1 MRTLPLLVDGHG
13 REHRDLRVSLTDH
26 CNLRCTY
33 CMPAEGVPWLAKASL
48 LTLPELLAIAEVS
61 VAAGITEIRL
71 TGGEPLLRRDL
82 VEVVAGL
89 AALEGPGGRPEVSL
103 TTNGVGLAD
112 VAGRLAEA
120 GLARVNVS
128 LDTLRADRY
137 LQLSRRDRLDDTLAG
152 IEAARAAG
160 LGPLKLNTVLMRG
173 VNDDEAAD
181 LLRFA
186 LERGAELRFIE
197 QMPLDA
203 GHTWTRDGMVTADEV
218 QAALTREFTLT
229 PLPGRGAAPAER
241 YAVDGG
247 PGVVGIIAS
256 VSRPFCG
263 SCDRLRLTADGQ
275 LRSCLFASGETDLR
289 TPLRAGASAS
299 ELTALIHACLAAKAP
314 GHGIND
320 PGFLQPRRP
329 MSAIGG

>member
-1 MRTLPLLVDGHG
+1 MGFRARAYKEITG
-13 REHRDLRVSLTDH
+13 RYYQGDNASGPSQAMDLRRMDHPDRPVAVMRHSALTIRAVLSHKTPRFDFGSEIPDL
-26 CNLRCTY
+26 NGQAAIYEMKFNKEAIENNFRALGKRFGK
-33 CMPAEGVPWLAKASL
+33 AETGAV
-48 LTLPELLAIAEVS
+48 AIGDA
-61 VAAGITEIRL
+61 
-71 TGGEPLLRRDL
+71 
-82 VEVVAGL
+82 VEVGSTVQFH
-89 AALEGPGGRPEVSL
+89 V
-103 TTNGVGLAD
+103 
-112 VAGRLAEA
+112 
-120 GLARVNVS
+120 
-128 LDTLRADRY
+128 
-137 LQLSRRDRLDDTLAG
+137 RDA
-152 IEAARAAG
+152 
-160 LGPLKLNTVLMRG
+160 
-173 VNDDEAAD
+173 
-181 LLRFA
+181 
-186 LERGAELRFIE
+186 
-197 QMPLDA
+197 
-203 GHTWTRDGMVTADEV
+203 VTADEV

>member
-1 MRTLPLLVDGHG
+1 M
-13 REHRDLRVSLTDH
+13 
-26 CNLRCTY
+26 
-33 CMPAEGVPWLAKASL
+33 
-48 LTLPELLAIAEVS
+48 
-61 VAAGITEIRL
+61 
-71 TGGEPLLRRDL
+71 
-82 VEVVAGL
+82 
-89 AALEGPGGRPEVSL
+89 
-103 TTNGVGLAD
+103 
-112 VAGRLAEA
+112 
-120 GLARVNVS
+120 
-128 LDTLRADRY
+128 
-137 LQLSRRDRLDDTLAG
+137 AG

-247 PGVVGIIAS
+247 PW
-256 VSRPFCG
+256 RPVPRPP
-263 SCDRLRLTADGQ
+263 RLP
-275 LRSCLFASGETDLR
+275 
-289 TPLRAGASAS
+289 TP
-299 ELTALIHACLAAKAP
+299 
-314 GHGIND
+314 
-320 PGFLQPRRP
+320 
-329 MSAIGG
+329 